1 MADETN
7 TPDYSNL
14 STPDNFNPFDEPVI
28 EREYTKPQVS
38 YDPNTIQDIPEPTY
52 QQPNLDKL
60 QDDDYAEEEEE
71 AKPKKKPKKGFGSD
85 DPFVNQEL
93 EEYDKKDSEEASS
106 QLVDTF
112 LDGYKVAHT
121 IGARYFTIG
130 EEEIV
135 KKAIKGELNPDM
147 RIPISQTQTISC
159 REFIGEYNKQVA
171 EVLVVDEEFVEKVR
185 PVMIRVFSSRGYGM
199 TDEQYLMFAFGKD
212 IVSKGAQL
220 FTFKKSLTNSL
231 KMMTKMYNEQV
242 QAAYN
247 NQAPP
252 PPPPPSA
259 SPPPTPQPGPTPP
272 DVTTTEEVLQA
283 IQKNEQMEQ
292 EVEDA
297 LGPFQQEEEVFG
309 GMPEQQ
315 QEVFGGEINQPADE
329 EEVIM
334 GGDPISPEEANM
346 INEITMHEQME
357 DEISPKKRRGR
368 PRKKLKTIAPTEIDE
383 KENPTIINVN
393 HNEDTTDLDLNQG
406 FDMDDAKETEEK

>member
-1 MADETN
+1 MAEETS

-38 YDPNTIQDIPEPTY
+38 YDPNTIQSIPEPSY

-60 QDDDYAEEEEE
+60 QDDDYSEEEE
-71 AKPKKKPKKGFGSD
+71 KPKKKPKKGFGSD

-93 EEYDKKDSEEASS
+93 EQYDKKDSEEASA

-121 IGARYFTIG
+121 MGARYFTIG

-159 REFIGEYNKQVA
+159 REFIGEYNNQVT
-171 EVLVVDEEFVEKVR
+171 EVLVVDEEFVDKVR

-220 FTFKKSLTNSL
+220 FTFKKSLQNSL

-252 PPPPPSA
+252 PSPPSSSPPPPPS
-259 SPPPTPQPGPTPP
+259 QPRPTPP
-272 DVTTTEEVLQA
+272 DVNTTEEVLQA
-283 IQKNEQMEQ
+283 IQKNEEMQQ
-292 EVEDA
+292 EVEPA
-297 LGPFQQEEEVFG
+297 LGPFQGEEVFG
-309 GMPEQQ
+309 GEPQR
-315 QEVFGGEINQPADE
+315 QEVFGGEINQMEDE
-329 EEVIM
+329 GEVIM
-334 GGDPISPEEANM
+334 GGEPISSEEANM
-346 INEITMHEQME
+346 MNEITMHEQME
-357 DEISPKKRRGR
+357 DEISPVKKRRGR
-368 PRKKLKTIAPTEIDE
+368 PRKKLSKIAPTEIDE
-383 KENPTIINVN
+383 IEKPTIINVEEN
-393 HNEDTTDLDLNQG
+393 KDNSDLDLNKG
-406 FDMDDAKETEEK
+406 FDIEDARETEEK